1 MRCNAIR
8 EGLTGFVS
16 DPRDNPGR
24 FNEFRY
30 NGARVFI
37 DFAHNPHSI
46 AAVCDAL
53 SVFPSTRRFLMLSQP
68 GDCSDQDI
76 DEATT
81 TALQFQPD
89 LIVAAEIGDYLRGR
103 ALSETPGLIEVSAIA
118 AGIKPE
124 HILYASSP
132 SKGAKVILD
141 QVQPGDLVLLLV
153 LSDRE
158 RVFETLAGP

>member
-1 MRCNAIR
+1 
-8 EGLTGFVS
+8 
-16 DPRDNPGR
+16 
-24 FNEFRY
+24 
-30 NGARVFI
+30 
-37 DFAHNPHSI
+37 
-46 AAVCDAL
+46 
-53 SVFPSTRRFLMLSQP
+53 MLSQP